1 MVLDSDGLHASSN
14 CKTQKYPRH
23 NVVQDT
29 VRSLAK
35 QSGESSGPGPI
46 LEGGIRGD
54 LLLGSRAV
62 PLIVDV
68 TIRSPFVDNA
78 APLNEK
84 GELDIFHH
92 LNKAQKEK
100 AKMYQDASYQEN
112 KMFRTFAVNS
122 TGMWGSETKEV
133 LGPMADSYAE
143 GHFIPPLCCHCWN
156 QAQPSGGSDEDHGT
170 THSPIF

>member
-1 MVLDSDGLHASSN
+1 M
-14 CKTQKYPRH
+14 
-23 NVVQDT
+23 
-29 VRSLAK
+29 RSLAK

-100 AKMYQDASYQEN
+100 AKMYQPEDASYQEN
-112 KMFRTFAVNS
+112 KMFRTFAVSS
-122 TGMWGSETKEV
+122 TGMRGNETKEV
-133 LGPMADSYAE
+133 MGPMADSYAE
-143 GHFIPPLCCHCWN
+143 GHFSFPALLP
-156 QAQPSGGSDEDHGT
+156 
-170 THSPIF
+170 